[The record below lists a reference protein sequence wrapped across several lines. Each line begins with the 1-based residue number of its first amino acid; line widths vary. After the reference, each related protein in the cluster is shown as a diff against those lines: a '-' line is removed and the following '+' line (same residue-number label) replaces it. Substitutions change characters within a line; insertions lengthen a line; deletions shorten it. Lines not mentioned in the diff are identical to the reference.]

1 MSGLPFRI
9 IQLLNAAWRQRY
21 VIALPALIFPF
32 VGMGVAKLAPTV
44 YVSHTSMLVQETA
57 KMNPFLEDIAVST
70 MLKERLNDLTTL
82 LKSRHILHSV
92 AKEQGLV
99 NDDMSGKEQE
109 SVIRQLSQNL
119 TVSQQ
124 GKDFLKI
131 ELRAPKADEL
141 ESLLTSISHHFI
153 EQLLAPERS
162 SIRDSS
168 EFLNIHIEKRE
179 KELEQAENALAD
191 FRNQHL
197 AVTPEMQ
204 SQSLTQLARLK
215 QTLAEKEAELAGV
228 EKSLGS
234 LDQQLSKTNPVIGK
248 IEEKIID
255 IRSQLTLLQAKYT
268 DNHSSVQAK
277 KRELS
282 RLENERTLLLEVE
295 QPNLGSDKLWD
306 IASNSTFSD
315 LDTIQPL
322 LVTQL
327 HSLQLV
333 RSRYESLTEE
343 TKSLRN
349 MISSIKQEA
358 KSFGNTAK
366 TMRRLERDAVIK
378 RQQYDELLQRYEMAQ
393 LTGSLGV
400 FEQNKRVKIIDL
412 PYTPSTPSNLPTVI
426 FILAGLIGGIGLGSG
441 LAIIFELSNSSIRT
455 AQRITELTH
464 QPVLSTIPRISNR
477 FSK

>member
-1 MSGLPFRI
+1 MSNLSQRL

-21 VIALPALIFPF
+21 IIVLPALLLPIAGFLSS
-32 VGMGVAKLAPTV
+32 KLTATV
-44 YVSHTSMLVQETA
+44 YVSHTSMLIQETA

-70 MLKERLNDLTTL
+70 MLKERLNDLSTL

-92 AKEQGLV
+92 AKEQGLI
-99 NDDMSGKEQE
+99 DDQMPGEQQDW
-109 SVIRQLSQNL
+109 VIRQLSENL
-119 TVSQQ
+119 SVSQQ

-131 ELRAPKADEL
+131 ELRAPQAEGL
-141 ESLLTSISHHFI
+141 EPLLSSISRHFI
-153 EQLLAPERS
+153 ELLLAPERS

-168 EFLNIHIEKRE
+168 EFLNIHIEKRRS
-179 KELEQAENALAD
+179 ELEQAENALAE
-191 FRNQHL
+191 FRNNNL

-204 SQSLTQLARLK
+204 QQSLTQLARLK

-228 EKSLGS
+228 ERSLGS

-248 IEEKIID
+248 IEDQIIE

-277 KRELS
+277 KRELN
-282 RLENERTLLLEVE
+282 RLENERNQLLSVE
-295 QPNLGSDKLWD
+295 QPNLGSDQLWD
-306 IASNSTFSD
+306 IASSTRLSD
-315 LDTIQPL
+315 LNEVQPL

-343 TKSLRN
+343 TKSLRE
-349 MISSIKQEA
+349 MIQQIEQEA
-358 KSFGNTAK
+358 QSFGNTAK
-366 TMRRLERDAVIK
+366 VMRKLDRDAKLK
-378 RQQYDELLQRYEMAQ
+378 RQLYDELLQRFEMAQ
-393 LTGSLGV
+393 LTGSLGI

-412 PYTPSTPSNLPTVI
+412 PYTPSAPANLSTIIYVI
-426 FILAGLIGGIGLGSG
+426 AGLFGGLALGIGLAV
-441 LAIIFELSNSSIRT
+441 LFELSNSTIRS
-455 AQRITELTH
+455 ANQLADIT
-464 QPVLSTIPRISNR
+464 QSNVIATIPNISKR

>member
-1 MSGLPFRI
+1 MNNLPFRL
-9 IQLLNAAWRQRY
+9 IQLFNAAWRQRY
-21 VIALPALIFPF
+21 VIVIPALLFPF
-32 VGMGVAKLAPTV
+32 IGVLVAKIAPTV

-92 AKEQGLV
+92 AQEQNLITS
-99 NDDMSGKEQE
+99 DMSAKEQE
-109 SVIRQLSQNL
+109 QVINQLSQSL
-119 TVSQQ
+119 SVSQQ

-131 ELRAPKADEL
+131 ELKASKAEGL
-141 ESLLTSISHHFI
+141 EALLSAISRHFI

-168 EFLNIHIEKRE
+168 EFLNIHIAKRE

-197 AVTPEMQ
+197 SVTPEMQ
-204 SQSLTQLARLK
+204 QQSLTQLARLK

-248 IEEKIID
+248 IEDQIIE
-255 IRSQLTLLQAKYT
+255 IRSELTLLQAKYT

-277 KRELS
+277 KRELG
-282 RLENERTLLLEVE
+282 RLESERNTLLDTE
-295 QPNLGSDKLWD
+295 QTHIGSDQLWD
-306 IASNSTFSD
+306 IASSSRFSE
-315 LDTIQPL
+315 LNEIQPL

-327 HSLQLV
+327 QSLQMV

-349 MISSIKQEA
+349 MINDIEQQA
-358 KSFGNTAK
+358 QNFGNTAK
-366 TMRRLERDAVIK
+366 TMRRLERDALLK
-378 RQQYDELLQRYEMAQ
+378 RQLYDELLQRYEMAQ

-412 PYTPSTPSNLPTVI
+412 PYTPTSPSNLPTVL
-426 FILAGLIGGIGLGSG
+426 FVVAGLLGGIGLGVG
-441 LAIIFELSNSSIRT
+441 LAIIFELSNSSVRT
-455 AQRITELTH
+455 ADQITHITGY
-464 QPVLSTIPRISNR
+464 PVISTIPRLSNR

>member
-1 MSGLPFRI
+1 MSNLSQRL

-21 VIALPALIFPF
+21 IIVLPALLLPIAGFL
-32 VGMGVAKLAPTV
+32 ASKLTATV
-44 YVSHTSMLVQETA
+44 YVSHTSMLIQETA

-70 MLKERLNDLTTL
+70 MLKERLNDLSTL

-92 AKEQGLV
+92 AKEQGLI
-99 NDDMSGKEQE
+99 DDQMPGEQQDW
-109 SVIRQLSQNL
+109 VIRQLSENL
-119 TVSQQ
+119 SVSQQ

-131 ELRAPKADEL
+131 ELRAPQAEGL
-141 ESLLTSISHHFI
+141 EPLLSSISRHFI
-153 EQLLAPERS
+153 ELLLAPERS

-168 EFLNIHIEKRE
+168 EFLNIHIEKRRS
-179 KELEQAENALAD
+179 ELEQAENALAE
-191 FRNQHL
+191 FRNNNL

-204 SQSLTQLARLK
+204 QQSLTQLARLK

-228 EKSLGS
+228 ERSLGS

-248 IEEKIID
+248 IEDQIIE

-277 KRELS
+277 KRELN
-282 RLENERTLLLEVE
+282 RLENERNQLLSVE
-295 QPNLGSDKLWD
+295 QPNLGSDQLWD
-306 IASNSTFSD
+306 IASSTRLSD
-315 LDTIQPL
+315 LNEVQPL

-343 TKSLRN
+343 TKSLRE
-349 MISSIKQEA
+349 MIQQIEQEA
-358 KSFGNTAK
+358 QSFGNTAK
-366 TMRRLERDAVIK
+366 VMRKLDRDAKLK
-378 RQQYDELLQRYEMAQ
+378 RQLYDELLQRFEMAQ
-393 LTGSLGV
+393 LTGSLGI

-412 PYTPSTPSNLPTVI
+412 PYTPSAPANLSTIIYVI
-426 FILAGLIGGIGLGSG
+426 AGLFGGLALGIGLAV
-441 LAIIFELSNSSIRT
+441 LFELSNSTIRS
-455 AQRITELTH
+455 ANQLADIT
-464 QPVLSTIPRISNR
+464 QSNVIATIPNISKR